1 MRPTSLTICSGGR
14 SVFWPASIS
23 HSPGVV
29 LYNARIQL
37 RKKMHIPQTTDH
49 RPQTTDHRP
58 QTTDHRPQTTDHRPQ
73 KPLVLNIRGR
83 TRGDIFCWHIAT
95 NVRMAIEQHNKT
107 GTIIENRQMSRLQ
120 GRVRGAYIITEML
133 ISVCPSTQL
142 YHITYWGCMTYWG
155 CKPYWGSRTYTSF
168 QSDIMHCAKVC
179 EKRIVPI
186 SQKVL
191 ELCHALISQSR
202 DPESLLKIM
211 KAIELLSHSDHLLL
225 R

>member
-1 MRPTSLTICSGGR
+1 
-14 SVFWPASIS
+14 
-23 HSPGVV
+23 
-29 LYNARIQL
+29 
-37 RKKMHIPQTTDH
+37 
-49 RPQTTDHRP
+49 
-58 QTTDHRPQTTDHRPQ
+58 
-73 KPLVLNIRGR
+73 
-83 TRGDIFCWHIAT
+83 
-95 NVRMAIEQHNKT
+95 MAIEQHNKT

-225 R
+225 RWCAFLFHKVNLHAGPILVAGAWLVEDSQQQYQL